1 MIIVIMM
8 MMISVVMMLM
18 VMSNIILVIVMVIL
32 TMKLMMANTIN
43 CYQITLYNVP
53 NLEGNI
59 FVNGMILGLAEM
71 SSGVISGFM
80 MSYYSSR

>member
-1 MIIVIMM
+1 MNQAKVDWKLIF
-8 MMISVVMMLM
+8 
-18 VMSNIILVIVMVIL
+18 IL
-32 TMKLMMANTIN
+32 TLMMANTIN

-71 SSGVISGFM
+71 SAGLISGFIM
-80 MSYYSSR
+80 NYKSSRQTF